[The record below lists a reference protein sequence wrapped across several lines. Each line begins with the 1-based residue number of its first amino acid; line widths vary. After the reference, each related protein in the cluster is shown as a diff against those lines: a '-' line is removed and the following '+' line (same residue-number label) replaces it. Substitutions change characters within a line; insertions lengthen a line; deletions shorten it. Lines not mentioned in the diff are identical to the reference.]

1 MALTQKSPFLALKT
15 HGLLVDEAG
24 QKMAKSNPESNI
36 DPDDLLFG
44 SEKLDG
50 SRSFGYGPDVLRLW
64 AASNDTDVNIEL

>member
-1 MALTQKSPFLALKT
+1 
-15 HGLLVDEAG
+15 
-24 QKMAKSNPESNI
+24 MAKSHPEFNI

-50 SRSFGYGPDVLRLW
+50 SRAFGYGPDVLRLW